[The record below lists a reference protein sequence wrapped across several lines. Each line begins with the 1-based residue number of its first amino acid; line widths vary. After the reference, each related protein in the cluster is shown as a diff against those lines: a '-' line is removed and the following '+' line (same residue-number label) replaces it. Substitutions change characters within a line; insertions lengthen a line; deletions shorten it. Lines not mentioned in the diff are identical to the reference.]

1 MALCDTPFAFII
13 RLTKLI
19 MEVSEKTKEKFN
31 KNYDVFHSFLV
42 ENADY
47 EGRYEMPK
55 IIQIHTNILFGGTK
69 FVYIWKSISRRERM
83 ARIYKGL
90 QSV

>member
-19 MEVSEKTKEKFN
+19 MEVSEMTKEKFN

-47 EGRYEMPK
+47 EGRYKMPK
-55 IIQIHTNILFGGTK
+55 IKTSDRLPKKVITFSK
-69 FVYIWKSISRRERM
+69 AMS
-83 ARIYKGL
+83 KG
-90 QSV
+90 